1 MLSLTQPLVF
11 WMMQLFCR
19 RSSFLLLMSKY
30 KRHYISRIDILNI
43 VFLFRATFEL
53 DLMSTKP
60 GKGVY
65 RVALTASASSTPDAR
80 LVGNAGAVVEV
91 KVLSRIDIEE
101 AEIGT
106 ADSDQS
112 TAPKLKR
119 VAFPAKFDG
128 VIEAD
133 SHQKLILK
141 FLIRDAGSKELI
153 TVHQSFIRLT
163 HVDSHQEIFFVAE
176 PDVNDVYK
184 FDLDLAS
191 KAKDFQHL
199 SGKYSMDLI
208 VGDAVIENPTVW
220 TVADLKLSFGAST
233 SAPAAQPGPAAQM
246 YQPKPEIKVKHRNC
260 HQHCSGNKHYSFL

>member
-1 MLSLTQPLVF
+1 
-11 WMMQLFCR
+11 
-19 RSSFLLLMSKY
+19 MSKY

-233 SAPAAQPGPAAQM
+233 SAPAGQPGPAAQM